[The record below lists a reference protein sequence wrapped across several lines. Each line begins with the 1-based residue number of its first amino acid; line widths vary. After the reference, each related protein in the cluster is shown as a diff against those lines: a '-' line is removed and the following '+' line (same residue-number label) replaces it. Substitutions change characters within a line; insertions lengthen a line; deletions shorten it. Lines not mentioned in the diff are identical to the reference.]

1 MVALVKVLPTR
12 QAEEVAARA
21 LLGTPQLLS
30 RVVLAAM
37 ASRLRRLGGETL
49 YLLALHLRLAAVV
62 AEAPARYLGLLEV
75 PVGAAAGQVF
85 PGTEPLARPIR
96 VAAAAARH
104 WLQIRVVQV
113 DPVSSSCATSPD
125 PAGRYHARMLTWDPV
140 NTYGHRV

>member
-12 QAEEVAARA
+12 QAVEVAAKA

-62 AEAPARYLGLLEV
+62 AEAPARYLGLLV
-75 PVGAAAGQVF
+75 AQGAAV
-85 PGTEPLARPIR
+85 LAQASR
-96 VAAAAARH
+96 VTALMA
-104 WLQIRVVQV
+104 
-113 DPVSSSCATSPD
+113 
-125 PAGRYHARMLTWDPV
+125 
-140 NTYGHRV
+140 